1 MRPFRA
7 FCFSF
12 TAGLFAMFASYGLLS
27 QMLVPTPD
35 VRVGPL
41 NIPSA

>member
-12 TAGLFAMFASYGLLS
+12 SAGLFALFASYGLLS
-27 QMLVPTPD
+27 QMLVPAPD
-35 VRVGPL
+35 VQVGPL